1 MRPTPNRS
9 RLPSRPLRGGEI
21 ATLGCGILLLLPGGC
36 FLFYNPVFGAT
47 RVGIVIILIA
57 VCLFFGVF
65 IFHRRHR
72 PGEPPA

>member
-1 MRPTPNRS
+1 MTGRQ
-9 RLPSRPLRGGEI
+9 I
-21 ATLGCGILLLLPGGC
+21 AALIFAVLLLLPGGC
-36 FLFYNPVFGAT
+36 LLFYNPVFGAA
-47 RVGIVIILIA
+47 RVGIVIILVA